1 MSWRSLS
8 ISHRVCPLT
17 ACVTAFSTDL
27 WPFITY
33 RDRKTS
39 AGKTKDSNRRCNWTS
54 SSQSR
59 KAKKLHT
66 LNWEYLQVFFCHV
79 IFRTAG
85 YLKAS
90 LSTFNCD
97 GKFSLWVSA
106 EEIFHFHITACLL
119 FRTLVSNLEVSTRQQ
134 TSNSRV
140 DFFSSDIENFDL
152 LSSSVRVPSFRM
164 TTQRTYK
171 PKGTTDIFLVSNNT
185 AAGLLMRESEPS
197 DEAVLKQVQLWFSV
211 CFMVLTLDWL

>member
-1 MSWRSLS
+1 MQLNIF
-8 ISHRVCPLT
+8 ISEQ
-17 ACVTAFSTDL
+17 
-27 WPFITY
+27 
-33 RDRKTS
+33 K
-39 AGKTKDSNRRCNWTS
+39 G
-54 SSQSR
+54 Q
-59 KAKKLHT
+59 KLHT

-106 EEIFHFHITACLL
+106 EEIFHFHITVCSL

-171 PKGTTDIFLVSNNT
+171 LKGTTYIFLVHFLIKT
-185 AAGLLMRESEPS
+185 WATTRLLVYWWENQNRLMKRFLNKFSS
-197 DEAVLKQVQLWFSV
+197 GFLSASWF
-211 CFMVLTLDWL
+211 WR

>member
-1 MSWRSLS
+1 MQLNTF
-8 ISHRVCPLT
+8 ISEQ
-17 ACVTAFSTDL
+17 
-27 WPFITY
+27 
-33 RDRKTS
+33 K
-39 AGKTKDSNRRCNWTS
+39 G
-54 SSQSR
+54 Q
-59 KAKKLHT
+59 KLHT

-90 LSTFNCD
+90 LSTFNC
-97 GKFSLWVSA
+97 GGNFSLWVSA

-140 DFFSSDIENFDL
+140 DFFSSDIENFEL
-152 LSSSVRVPSFRM
+152 LSSSVRVPSLRM

-171 PKGTTDIFLVSNNT
+171 LKGTTHIFLVTNNT